1 MGQRIALCPWLTL
14 LALTPAVCILVAV
27 PCASVL
33 AVVELHGYAMLGT
46 PVSLRG
52 VVSLDRLGGGA
63 SGRGYCLRRAARR
76 PRSRVSS
83 ALSTLVGFRGPSR
96 GLF

>member
-52 VVSLDRLGGGA
+52 VVSLDRLWGG
-63 SGRGYCLRRAARR
+63 LRQGIL
-76 PRSRVSS
+76 PQEGSEM
-83 ALSTLVGFRGPSR
+83 P
-96 GLF
+96 